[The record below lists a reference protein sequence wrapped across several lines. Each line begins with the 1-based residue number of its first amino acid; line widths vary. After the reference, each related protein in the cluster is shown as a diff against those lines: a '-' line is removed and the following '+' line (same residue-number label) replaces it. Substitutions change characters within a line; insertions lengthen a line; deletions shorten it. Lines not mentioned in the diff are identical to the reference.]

1 MQGISVSDFMQH
13 AVPRK
18 RKEKKPPPGWLLY
31 LSDRYNAMIK
41 ALPFGSILS
50 IILAVT
56 AFVII
61 LGVTLFMM
69 ESASH

>member
-1 MQGISVSDFMQH
+1 M
-13 AVPRK
+13 
-18 RKEKKPPPGWLLY
+18 LY
-31 LSDRYNAMIK
+31 LSDRYHAMIE
-41 ALPFGSILS
+41 AIPFGSILS

-56 AFVII
+56 AFVMI